1 MVHVKKK
8 KILVA
13 FIAVCVIFVL
23 SIYFVNEYYSHK
35 YAENIL
41 RFHVIAN
48 SNTAQDQALKL
59 KVRDA
64 VGCKISELANLSE
77 SAEETAE
84 IVSQH
89 SDEII
94 ETAKDCI
101 KKEGYEY
108 SVRIEIGE
116 FYFPTKHYTKMSLP
130 AGDYEAVRIIIGEGL
145 GENWWCVLFP
155 PLCFSNGNAVEND
168 GNTNEKVTVKFKFV
182 ELFQKVKHNFRSA
195 YQKIL

>member
-8 KILVA
+8 KISVA
-13 FIAVCVIFVL
+13 FILVCATFAL
-23 SIYFVNEYYSHK
+23 SIYSASEYHSHK

-64 VGCKISELANLSE
+64 VGCKISELANQSK

-84 IVSQH
+84 IVAEH

-94 ETAKDCI
+94 ETARRCI
-101 KKEGYEY
+101 ENEGYEY
-108 SVRIEIGE
+108 GVSIEIGE
-116 FYFPTKHYTKMSLP
+116 FYFPTKHYSEVSLP

-155 PLCFSNGNAVEND
+155 PLCFSNGSAVENN

-182 ELFQKVKHNFRSA
+182 EIFQKVKHNFKSA
-195 YQKIL
+195 CQKIL

>member
-101 KKEGYEY
+101 KNEGYEY

-155 PLCFSNGNAVEND
+155 PLCFSNGSAVEND

-182 ELFQKVKHNFRSA
+182 ELFQKVKHNFRGA

>member
-8 KILVA
+8 KLSVA
-13 FIAVCVIFVL
+13 FIVICAIFVL
-23 SIYFVNEYYSHK
+23 SIYSASEYHSHK

-64 VGCKISELANLSE
+64 VGCKISELANQSK

-84 IVSQH
+84 IVAEH

-94 ETAKDCI
+94 ETARRCI
-101 KKEGYEY
+101 ENEGYEY
-108 SVRIEIGE
+108 AVRIEIGE
-116 FYFPTKHYTKMSLP
+116 FYFPTKHYSEVSLP

-155 PLCFSNGNAVEND
+155 PLCFSNGNAVENNE
-168 GNTNEKVTVKFKFV
+168 NTGREITLKFKFV
-182 ELFQKVKHNFRSA
+182 EIFQKVKHDFKSVC
-195 YQKIL
+195 QKIL